1 MTEIEFRA
9 RYSEI
14 IAYYQYI
21 EMHLKGI
28 CASFPEDE
36 NRTWFDMLD
45 DYESDPFG
53 KLLLTI
59 QKYQNEKKVVL
70 FSAEDFSALDKIRKE
85 RNYWVHRCF
94 AGDKDGHVIF
104 KHGAVRDEE
113 FVLRLNSDLHDAVDW
128 DKKITEIE
136 RMTIPVPPSV

>member
-1 MTEIEFRA
+1 MTEIEFRT

-14 IAYYQYI
+14 IEYYQYI

-28 CASFPEDE
+28 CASFSEDE

-59 QKYQNEKKVVL
+59 KKYQEEKIVVL
-70 FSAEDFSALDKIRKE
+70 FSDGDFSALDKIRKE

-94 AGDKDGHVIF
+94 AGDIDGHVIF
-104 KHGAVRDEE
+104 KRGFVRDEKY
-113 FVLRLNSDLHDAVDW
+113 VQRLNSDLNEAIDW
-128 DKKITEIE
+128 DKKVTEIE
-136 RMTIPVPPSV
+136 RSIIPLPPSV

>member
-9 RYSEI
+9 RHSELI
-14 IAYYQYI
+14 EYYQYI

-59 QKYQNEKKVVL
+59 QKYQNEKKL
-70 FSAEDFSALDKIRKE
+70 HCFQQKTFLPWTKSEKNGTTGFIGALQETKTGMS
-85 RNYWVHRCF
+85 Y
-94 AGDKDGHVIF
+94 
-104 KHGAVRDEE
+104 
-113 FVLRLNSDLHDAVDW
+113 LNMEPYVMRSLY
-128 DKKITEIE
+128 
-136 RMTIPVPPSV
+136 

>member
-1 MTEIEFRA
+1 MTEIEFRT

-14 IAYYQYI
+14 IEYYQYI

-28 CASFPEDE
+28 CASFSEDE

-59 QKYQNEKKVVL
+59 KKYQEEKIVVL
-70 FSAEDFSALDKIRKE
+70 FSDGDFSALDKIRKE

-94 AGDKDGHVIF
+94 AGDIDGHVIF
-104 KHGAVRDEE
+104 KRGFVRDEKY
-113 FVLRLNSDLHDAVDW
+113 VQRLNSDLNEAIDW
-128 DKKITEIE
+128 DKKVTEIE
-136 RMTIPVPPSV
+136 RSIIPLPLSV